1 MSDLN
6 FEDDKIA
13 LKKKI
18 PKEVKDK
25 IIKSI
30 FFNVIEFILMIV
42 ITFTINIIFSKLETT
57 IFERC
62 INVIQIVLA
71 LVTIILFEI
80 SYRKDNIKLGVYAI
94 EWALFS
100 ISVLFVPFMYMLND
114 NIDWMSRNIIFIFDI
129 LFCKINSYSIIR

>member
-1 MSDLN
+1 MSELN

-13 LKKKI
+13 LKKKM
-18 PKEVKDK
+18 PKEIKDK

-42 ITFTINIIFSKLETT
+42 ITFTINIIFSKLEIT

-62 INVIQIVLA
+62 MSAIQIDLA
-71 LVTIILFEI
+71 LIAIILFEI
-80 SYRKDNIKLGVYAI
+80 SYRKDNIKLGLCAI

-100 ISVLFVPFMYMLND
+100 ISVLFVPFMYVLND
-114 NIDWMSRNIIFIFDI
+114 NIDWMSRNITFIFNL
-129 LFCKINSYSIIR
+129 LFYKINSYIIIR